1 MGVRSRRRS
10 ADIATV
16 VSGVLRGLSICAPV
30 ALLDVAATLAQ
41 ASESTSLLADIP
53 AQPLAQ
59 ALAAFGRQ
67 TGLQLIYVSSVI
79 GNQRSQAVAAGLKAD
94 EALAHLLQGTGLR
107 FEHLTPRSIRIFVG
121 VVAPPAITPRIL
133 TGEERDEV
141 IITANRRVENLQ
153 DVPITVQAITGDQL
167 NQLNVATTYDLLKY
181 TPNVT
186 YSGNGP
192 GTGNLF
198 IRGLGSYGSGN
209 QSQSTIA
216 PFPNVALY
224 LDDQSMQ
231 FPARNN
237 DVYLVDMERVE
248 VLEGPQGTLLGGGAQ
263 VGAIRYITNKPN
275 LTATSADFNAGWGIT
290 ADGGGQNSMLNATL
304 NVPLI
309 ADTVAMRAVVFSDHQ
324 GGYISNVPGTIGYL
338 PNSPQVLAGVNP
350 IANNASLRQNDSN
363 PVNYEGFRLS
373 GLFRINDDWNV
384 LLQQNYQDMRADGYF
399 YAYPTAS
406 DGQALQPYQIT
417 AFTPAYNK
425 DRYESTSWTLNGKI
439 HDLSIVYTGSY
450 MVRHIEGQQD
460 YSNYLRSVT
469 GSYYGCIGPGAG
481 YFNPANF
488 PSLAGHKLQCY
499 APVGNWEDTV
509 ANPHQS
515 HELRVSTNPDSRIRA
530 LFGVYWEKFV
540 IDDEMNFNY
549 LVIPQCDPANLA
561 AALSGGPA
569 CLSAVGAVPGS
580 FATDP
585 SLRIDEDN
593 AFGEDAQ
600 RGYKQTAEFA
610 SVDFDMIPKALT
622 LSGGTRH
629 YHYDEFEEGSE
640 WYSETSTNGLI
651 LNHANGACIEATTV
665 VPNGVP
671 LPFPPG
677 LCGWPFNLRKS
688 ESGYRSRGN
697 LTWHITPDTMAYYT
711 FSQGFRPGG
720 FNRTK
725 TYANGTLFLN
735 AAAPYSSA
743 PNTNQYEVPAG
754 YSSDN
759 LINNEVGFKSEF
771 LDHHVLFNLS
781 AYYMKWE
788 NSQLLVSDPV
798 HVATFIANGASYN
811 VKGFEVQFVARI
823 AAGLTVQ
830 GSSSVNSLSQS
841 SSPCLTSA
849 GVDPNNFAAANNPTP
864 KGQCITQ
871 INGAPY
877 SIPFGQLGT
886 RPAFSPPW
894 QFELRARYDWAA
906 WDYKPF
912 AWVGASHIASMSNE
926 PANFPNGNAPSESP
940 PIGWPTTAVLRY
952 QIPGYTTCDG
962 ALGVAKDNWTV
973 QLQGHNLSNA
983 YGPTNVSS
991 AQYIKAEI
999 PLRPRV
1005 ITFLIGYRF

>member
-1 MGVRSRRRS
+1 
-10 ADIATV
+10 
-16 VSGVLRGLSICAPV
+16 
-30 ALLDVAATLAQ
+30 
-41 ASESTSLLADIP
+41 
-53 AQPLAQ
+53 
-59 ALAAFGRQ
+59 
-67 TGLQLIYVSSVI
+67 
-79 GNQRSQAVAAGLKAD
+79 
-94 EALAHLLQGTGLR
+94 
-107 FEHLTPRSIRIFVG
+107 
-121 VVAPPAITPRIL
+121 
-133 TGEERDEV
+133 V

-192 GTGNLF
+192 GTGNIF
-198 IRGLGSYGSGN
+198 MRGLGSNGSGN

-237 DVYLVDMERVE
+237 DIYLVDMERVE
-248 VLEGPQGTLLGGGAQ
+248 VLEGPQGTLFGGGAEAG
-263 VGAIRYITNKPN
+263 VVYYITNKPKLN
-275 LTATSADFNAGWGIT
+275 ATSGEFNAGYGTT
-290 ADGGGQNSMLNATL
+290 AGGDPNSNLSAVL

-309 ADTVAMRAVVFSDHQ
+309 ADTLAVRAVVFSDHQ

-350 IANNASLRQNDSN
+350 IANNASLLQNNSN
-363 PVNYEGFRLS
+363 PVDYQGARLS
-373 GLFRINDDWNV
+373 ALFKINDEWNV
-384 LLQQNYQDMRADGYF
+384 LLQQNYQDMQADGYF
-399 YAYPTAS
+399 YTYPLAS

-425 DRYESTSWTLNGKI
+425 DRYESTAWTLNGKVD
-439 HDLSIVYTGSY
+439 DLSIVYTGSY
-450 MVRHIEGQQD
+450 MVRHIEAQQD
-460 YSNYLRSVT
+460 YSNYLRSVHG

-481 YFNPANF
+481 FFNPANF
-488 PSLAGHKLQCY
+488 PSLAGKALRCY
-499 APVGNWEDTV
+499 PPVGQWEDAV
-509 ANPHQS
+509 ANQHAS
-515 HELRVSTNPDSRIRA
+515 HELRISTNPDSRVRG
-530 LFGVYWEKFV
+530 LVGVYWEKFV

-549 LVIPQCDPANLA
+549 LVIPQCNPANLA

-569 CLSAVGAVPGS
+569 CLSAVGPFRGS

-585 SLRIDEDN
+585 SLRIDQNN

-610 SVDFDMIPKALT
+610 SVDFDLIPKVLT
-622 LSGGTRH
+622 LTGGTRH

-640 WYSETSTNGLI
+640 WFSATTANVI
-651 LNHANGACIEATTV
+651 LNHANGACININT
-665 VPNGVP
+665 PGVCG
-671 LPFPPG
+671 FPI
-677 LCGWPFNLRKS
+677 NLSKS

-697 LTWHITPDTMAYYT
+697 LTWHITPDMMAYYT

-720 FNRTK
+720 FNRTGPLP
-725 TYANGTLFLN
+725 NGTLYLSPE
-735 AAAPYSSA
+735 APYSSA
-743 PNTNQYEVPAG
+743 PDTDQYERAAG
-754 YSSDN
+754 YNSDN

-798 HVATFIANGASYN
+798 NLGGVAFIVNGASYN

-823 AAGLTVQ
+823 TNGLSVQ

-841 SSPCLTSA
+841 STPCLTSV
-849 GVDPNNFAAANNPTP
+849 GVDPTNPHTANNPTP

-877 SIPFGQLGT
+877 SNPFGQLGAW
-886 RPAFSPPW
+886 PAFAPPW

-906 WDYKPF
+906 GDYKPF
-912 AWVGASHIASMSNE
+912 AWVGASHIASMSNA
-926 PANFPNGNAPSESP
+926 PANFPSGSSASESP
-940 PIGWPTTAVLRY
+940 PTGWPTTTQLRY
-952 QIPGYTTCDG
+952 QIPGYTTYDG
-962 ALGVAKDNWTV
+962 ALGIAKDNWTA
-973 QLQGHNLSNA
+973 QILGHNLSNA
-983 YGPTNVSS
+983 YGPTNISS
-991 AQYIKAEI
+991 GQFIKAEI